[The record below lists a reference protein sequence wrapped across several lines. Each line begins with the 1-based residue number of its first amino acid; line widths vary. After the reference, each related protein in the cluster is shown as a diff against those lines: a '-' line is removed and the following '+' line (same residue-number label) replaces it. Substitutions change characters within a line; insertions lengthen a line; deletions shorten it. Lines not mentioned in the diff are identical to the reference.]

1 MQTRRAARK
10 QACDARKQHTLSNGI
25 GNGGFTGAHTLTT
38 DRLRDANRSSD
49 EVGVGGHD
57 CEHMASR
64 DGCEIGQQLRQVGSG
79 VCVFEGRLGE
89 DSDGRGNEQHT
100 LP

>member
-1 MQTRRAARK
+1 MGMVGSRRPYAH
-10 QACDARKQHTLSNGI
+10 QWTNDHLGDAS
-25 GNGGFTGAHTLTT
+25 
-38 DRLRDANRSSD
+38 RSAD

-57 CEHMASR
+57 CEHMVSR
-64 DGCEIGQQLRQVGSG
+64 AGRERGQQPRQVGSG
-79 VCVFEGRLGE
+79 VRVFEGRLGE